1 MVQSEYN
8 FPKITKYNPYE
19 GQNIPIYHGGG
30 GGIFTYL
37 SSLAKVLI
45 PFQSDCSDLAG
56 NNWVAFPKLPEI
68 KDVSSI
74 EGAPSKYAAYFDGSA
89 GMRTNSVND
98 NPKIAEN
105 KPFRFSV
112 DFYVPSSV
120 GITTNDEKPWTIFGD
135 ESYGSPICTLFTGV
149 SKHKL
154 YADTSSNSNIAA
166 ISGTS
171 GYHRSDTEIIFDEKV
186 GDFTD
191 KWWHFEINRGK
202 DNVSTFTLNGTTY
215 NLKTKL
221 AGSIGNAS
229 FTFCIGRENTGQN
242 NFKGYLANLSLYE
255 LDYKTSAGGKI
266 Y

>member
-1 MVQSEYN
+1 M
-8 FPKITKYNPYE
+8 
-19 GQNIPIYHGGG
+19 GGG
-30 GGIFTYL
+30 DVLIYL
-37 SSLAKVLI
+37 SDLAKILI

-112 DFYVPSSV
+112 DFYIPSSV

-135 ESYGSPICTLFTGV
+135 EYYGSPICTLFIIIN
-149 SKHKL
+149 K
-154 YADTSSNSNIAA
+154 YALRVDTESNGIIIG
-166 ISGTS
+166 ISGTKNYYS
-171 GYHRSDTEIIFDEKV
+171 GTEIVFDENV

-191 KWWHFEINRGK
+191 KWWHFVITRDK
-202 DNVSTFTLNGTTY
+202 DNVSTLTLNETTY
-215 NLKTKL
+215 SFKAKL
-221 AGSIGNAS
+221 TGSIGNGS
-229 FTFCIGRENTGQN
+229 FVFCIGRENSGAN

>member
-1 MVQSEYN
+1 M
-8 FPKITKYNPYE
+8 
-19 GQNIPIYHGGG
+19 
-30 GGIFTYL
+30 

-74 EGAPSKYAAYFDGSA
+74 EGAPSKYAAYFDGGA

-120 GITTNDEKPWTIFGD
+120 GMTTNDEKPWTIFGD
-135 ESYGSPICTLFTGV
+135 ESYGSPICTLFITV
-149 SKHKL
+149 DKYKL
-154 YADTSSNSNIAA
+154 CADTSSNSNMAA
-166 ISGTS
+166 ISGTKNYS
-171 GYHRSDTEIIFDEKV
+171 WPNIEIIFDENV

-191 KWWHFEINRGK
+191 KWWHFEINRGRN
-202 DNVSTFTLNGTTY
+202 NVSTLTLNGTTY
-215 NLKTKL
+215 NFKTKL

-255 LDYKTSAGGKI
+255 LDINTSAGGKI

>member
-19 GQNIPIYHGGG
+19 GQNIPIYHGG

>member
-1 MVQSEYN
+1 MV
-8 FPKITKYNPYE
+8 I
-19 GQNIPIYHGGG
+19 IPIYYGGG
-30 GGIFTYL
+30 AFIYL

-56 NNWVAFPKLPEI
+56 NNWIAFPKLPEI

-74 EGAPSKYAAYFDGSA
+74 EGAPSKYAAYFDGNA
-89 GMRTNSVND
+89 GMKTNSVND

-112 DFYVPSSV
+112 DFYIPSSV
-120 GITTNDEKPWTIFGD
+120 GITANDEMPWTIFGD
-135 ESYGSPICTLFTGV
+135 EYYGSPICTLFTGA
-149 SKHKL
+149 SKYKL
-154 YADTSSNSNIAA
+154 YADTSSNSNVAA
-166 ISGTS
+166 ISGTKNYS
-171 GYHRSDTEIIFDEKV
+171 WHNTEIIFDENV

-202 DNVSTFTLNGTTY
+202 DNVSTFILNGTTY
-215 NLKTKL
+215 KLQTRL

-229 FTFCIGRENTGQN
+229 FPFCIGRENSGAN

-255 LDYKTSAGGKI
+255 LDIDYKTSAGGKI

>member
-1 MVQSEYN
+1 M
-8 FPKITKYNPYE
+8 
-19 GQNIPIYHGGG
+19 
-30 GGIFTYL
+30 

-112 DFYVPSSV
+112 DFYIPSSV
-120 GITTNDEKPWTIFGD
+120 GITTNEEKPWTIFGD
-135 ESYGSPICTLFTGV
+135 EYYGSPICTLFITV
-149 SKHKL
+149 DKYKL
-154 YADTSSNSNIAA
+154 CADTESNGNIIA
-166 ISGTS
+166 ITGTS
-171 GYHRSDTEIIFDEKV
+171 GYHRSGIEIIFDENV

-191 KWWHFEINRGK
+191 KWWHFEINRGRN
-202 DNVSTFTLNGTTY
+202 NVTTLTLNGTTY
-215 NLKTKL
+215 NFKTKL
-221 AGSIGNAS
+221 AGSIGDAS
-229 FTFCIGRENTGQN
+229 FTFCIGSENSGQN

-255 LDYKTSAGGKI
+255 LDIDTSVGGKI